1 MDLEAIAPIIELI
14 IKETLE
20 EKRYPYGFA
29 KFQGTSNKVASGR
42 LRDSVKV
49 TGSNEGT
56 NYILQII
63 MLDYF
68 QWVQSGRLPGKKFV
82 PVGALIQWIKD
93 RKLSI
98 RNKKTGKFAKKTPD
112 AIKSMA
118 YAIQRNINKFGI
130 KPANFLDISIEKIM
144 EDPRIQ
150 DLLEGA
156 TYDDLINAIEG
167 I

>member
-118 YAIQRNINKFGI
+118 FAIQRNINKFGI

>member
-1 MDLEAIAPIIELI
+1 MDLEKIAPIIEQI

-20 EKRYPYGFA
+20 AKRYPFGFA
-29 KFQGTSNKVASGR
+29 KFQGTGNKVASGK
-42 LRDSVKV
+42 LRDSVNV
-49 TGSNEGT
+49 TSTTDGSDA
-56 NYILQII
+56 ILQIV

-93 RKLSI
+93 RKIPI
-98 RNKKTGKFAKKTPD
+98 RNKKTGRFAKKTPD

-118 YAIQRNINKFGI
+118 FAIQKNINKFGI
-130 KPANFLDISIEKIM
+130 RPANFLDVSIETIM
-144 EDPRIQ
+144 DDSRITE
-150 DLLEGA
+150 LLGDA
-156 TYDDLINAIEG
+156 TYDDLINAIQG

>member
-1 MDLEAIAPIIELI
+1 MNLEAIAPIIEQI

-29 KFQGTSNKVASGR
+29 KIKGVGNKVASGR

-49 TGSNEGT
+49 TGSNEAN

-82 PVGALIQWIKD
+82 PIGALIQWIKD

-98 RNKKTGKFAKKTPD
+98 RNKKTGRFSKKTPD

-156 TYDDLINAIEG
+156 TYEDLINAIEG